1 MVNHAGHRRA
11 DFFANTVV
19 IIYQD
24 HNMKGTKR
32 SLSRNQ
38 PRLGTEEEEKSAEY
52 PAQLVVF
59 DSTATVVRGPQSVSK
74 VKCMCQ
80 VLN

>member
-1 MVNHAGHRRA
+1 MEN
-11 DFFANTVV
+11 
-19 IIYQD
+19 
-24 HNMKGTKR
+24 KR
-32 SLSRNQ
+32 LFTEMNSLVDEVRYDNK
-38 PRLGTEEEEKSAEY
+38 PILIRTIHLGVDLGAIAEY
-52 PAQLVVF
+52 PAQRVVF

>member
-1 MVNHAGHRRA
+1 MSLE
-11 DFFANTVV
+11 FFFVEESFEISGELACVK
-19 IIYQD
+19 I
-24 HNMKGTKR
+24 KGAI
-32 SLSRNQ
+32 
-38 PRLGTEEEEKSAEY
+38 AEY
-52 PAQLVVF
+52 PAQRVVF

>member
-1 MVNHAGHRRA
+1 MSRPRFTLFRLQSKFQKVTKTEFLLAG
-11 DFFANTVV
+11 
-19 IIYQD
+19 
-24 HNMKGTKR
+24 KGAI
-32 SLSRNQ
+32 
-38 PRLGTEEEEKSAEY
+38 AEY